1 MNWHWFEQL
10 RKHKHSGAYRAVG
23 LALAIRAKNDKPVCF
38 PKISTLCQD
47 ASVCRQTVTRATDL
61 FEALGLLEI
70 KRGDGT
76 VNIYRLIF
84 NGQKRPMRK
93 PRRRKQAVTETGEQA
108 VTETGVEPNTKLLQR
123 QHPSTPETVKGSSL
137 KAPKQ
142 EEAGGEPDHSEV
154 PY

>member
-23 LALAIRAKNDKPVCF
+23 LALAIRAKKDDPVCF
-38 PKISTLCQD
+38 PSIETLCKD

-61 FEALGLLEI
+61 FEASGLLEV
-70 KRGDGT
+70 KRGDG
-76 VNIYRLIF
+76 NGNHYRLIF
-84 NGQKRPMRK
+84 NGRKRPMRK

-108 VTETGVEPNTKLLQR
+108 ATETGWKPKSQLPSR
-123 QHPSTPETVKGSSL
+123 QHPSTPQTLKGSSL
-137 KAPKQ
+137 RAPKQ
-142 EEAGGEPDHSEV
+142 GEAGGHPDDSEV